1 MSFVSRSALVAV
13 MLAVGAPAAVAD
25 QLVGP
30 YLGGYGA
37 FVMPDSVDIEGDI
50 DGDGNQDTSTL
61 EFDNGFGVGALF
73 GYDYGDFRFEADVG
87 YRMFDANEL
96 TNIAFS
102 DGAGGS
108 TPGADTQ
115 LSNSFGVL
123 TVMGNVIYEYDTQTQ
138 FTPYVGA
145 GLGAAWVFVGRN
157 GSSPSFAASGND
169 AGFAYQGI
177 LGGRVELSESLAAFA
192 DYRYIG
198 TSDIQVNDLQTS
210 YDMHSVQAGL
220 IYVLD
225 SYTPPP
231 PPVPAPAPVP
241 DSVLARSFMVFFDW
255 DSSTVTPDASAIIKD
270 AAQAAMNLGAS
281 RIELTGHADRSG
293 PEPYNQALS
302 LRRAAAVK
310 AELISLGLAESEIV
324 TIGKGEGV
332 PLVPTPDGVREAQ
345 NRRVEI
351 VLP

>member
-1 MSFVSRSALVAV
+1 MSFVSRSALVAL
-13 MLAVGAPAAVAD
+13 MMAVGAPAAVAD
-25 QLVGP
+25 QMVGP

-37 FVMPDSVDIEGDI
+37 FVMPSSVDVEGDA
-50 DGDGNQDTSTL
+50 DGDGNQDVATM

-73 GYDYGDFRFEADVG
+73 GYDYGEFRFEADVG
-87 YRMFDANEL
+87 YRSFDTDKL
-96 TNIAFS
+96 TDLMLS
-102 DGAGGS
+102 DGAGGFTAVPD
-108 TPGADTQ
+108 TPF
-115 LSNSFGVL
+115 SNNFGVL
-123 TVMGNVIYEYDTQTQ
+123 TVMGNVIYEYETQTS

-145 GLGAAWVFVGRN
+145 GLGAAWVFVNDKG
-157 GSSPSFAASGND
+157 GSGGSIASGND

-192 DYRYIG
+192 DYRYVG
-198 TSDIQVNDLQTS
+198 TSDIQVNDFQTS

-231 PPVPAPAPVP
+231 PPVPAPAPVS
-241 DSVLARSFMVFFDW
+241 DAVLARSFMVFFDW
-255 DSSTVTPDASAIIKD
+255 DSSIVTEDASAIIKD
-270 AAQAAMNLGAS
+270 AAQSAMNLGVS

-293 PEPYNQALS
+293 SETYNQALS

-310 AELISLGLAESEIV
+310 AELIAIGIAESEIV
-324 TIGKGEGV
+324 TIGKGESA